1 MREDLLSLSDDDLV
15 LLSNKGTLKRAQRD
29 LEEVTLVELS
39 EDAHKLWAIWSD
51 EVTCTL
57 DHDQPLAQ
65 ATCTCPSPQLCRHIL
80 RTVLT
85 YQRHHR
91 RGSPAQP
98 AEDDWLLR
106 LSDDDLK
113 AQSSAALRGQARRLL
128 EAGELVELWVDA
140 RPWAM
145 FHVQGHAVRFMVR
158 GDLRYTRCSCEAP
171 APCVHAVAAVMAAHQ
186 AAQANQGIGRRYVD
200 TIPRDPEQ
208 HRQAAQ
214 ALERAEQLLSQWFV
228 HGLIAS
234 PRESLDRLG
243 RLVHQLKRVDHLWFA
258 MIIEEF
264 IGGCQRYLDR
274 EPHFM
279 ASELVALAGEF
290 ILRKDARAHT
300 LEGGE
305 QAMSPLPLIC
315 GLPARAARTGEQHA
329 KTTLVGLGAS
339 VELKPERQIIQVLFQ
354 DQATGR
360 ILSVEHEQRPS
371 EEDTDASWPKPY
383 AKLAAAHRELD
394 RPLST
399 LARHQI
405 VQDRASHERPGTIKL
420 SGAHAAAYHQPLKW
434 EELGAP
440 LLQTSFEALAMLLSA
455 QAPRALRAR
464 GGWQD
469 VYILSIAQLRDAR
482 FNEERQEL
490 EATLLDH
497 AGSSARLRHRYDHL
511 NAAGSE
517 LLLEA
522 LEDSLGKDE
531 QRGQFVRFVFG
542 PVKRMGSELCI
553 WPLGVVIE
561 DRHGARAL
569 LQPQIDGGERTT
581 QARAPRLRAPKRP
594 SAGTL
599 IALELEELGQRLG
612 DLLLLG
618 LDRLEPRTLERL
630 DELIELGV
638 ALDGGLLLGPL
649 RHVRAQLERED
660 CDLEEM
666 TRLLM
671 EQCALYKLMHEA
683 L

>member
-1 MREDLLSLSDDDLV
+1 MREDLLSLSEDDLV

-29 LEEVTLVELS
+29 LEEVELVELS

-57 DHDQPLAQ
+57 AHDQPLAQ

-85 YQRHHR
+85 YQRHHQQD
-91 RGSPAQP
+91 SPAQH
-98 AEDDWLLR
+98 AEEDWLLSF
-106 LSDDDLK
+106 SDDELE

-145 FHVQGHAVRFMVR
+145 FHVQGHAVRFMMR

-171 APCVHAVAAVMAAHQ
+171 APCAHAVAAVMAAQQ
-186 AAQANQGIGRRYVD
+186 AASADQGLGRCYVD

-208 HRQAAQ
+208 HRQAHE
-214 ALERAEQLLSQWFV
+214 ALERAEQLLGQWFR

-243 RLVHQLKRVDHLWFA
+243 RLVHQLKRADHHWFA

-264 IGGCQRYLDR
+264 VGECQRYLNR

-290 ILRKDARAHT
+290 ILRKDARGRT
-300 LEGGE
+300 LGGGE
-305 QAMSPLPLIC
+305 LATLPLPLIC
-315 GLPARAARTGEQHA
+315 GLPDHAPRQGARHA

-339 VELKPERQIIQVLFQ
+339 VELTPERQLIQVLFQ

-383 AKLAAAHRELD
+383 AELASAHRALD
-394 RPLST
+394 RALST

-405 VQDRASHERPGTIKL
+405 IQDSASHEKPGTIKL
-420 SGAHAAAYHQPLKW
+420 SASHAAAYHQPLKW

-469 VYILSIAQLRDAR
+469 VYILSVAQLLDAR

-497 AGSSARLRHRYDHL
+497 TGASARLRHRYDHL

-522 LEDSLGKDE
+522 LEGSQE
-531 QRGQFVRFVFG
+531 ERGQLVRFVFG
-542 PVKRMGSELCI
+542 PVKRLGSELCI

-569 LQPQIDGGERTT
+569 LQPQIDGGERTAKT
-581 QARAPRLRAPKRP
+581 KAPKLRAPKRP
-594 SAGTL
+594 SAGSL

-630 DELIELGV
+630 DELIELGI

-649 RHVRAQLERED
+649 RLVRAQLERED
-660 CDLEEM
+660 CDMEEM

-671 EQCALYKLMHEA
+671 EQCARYKLMHEA